1 MISDYI
7 DVNAPKHLITDRKL
21 VGANPSKH
29 GKNTMAAQ
37 GSTFI
42 RRQAGM
48 TQTMANNFLNQSQDS
63 QQNNRSNRSS
73 INREN
78 SNSITSRDRM
88 GSYDNFAENNA

>member
-21 VGANPSKH
+21 VGANSSKH
-29 GKNTMAAQ
+29 GKNMMAAQ

-63 QQNNRSNRSS
+63 Q
-73 INREN
+73 
-78 SNSITSRDRM
+78 
-88 GSYDNFAENNA
+88 